1 MSKKCNMQAIIVCI
15 ILILGG
21 AIMAYGFKNDKCKVE
36 IYSKEEVDKKMREIK
51 TQSLTYVNEDT
62 GANILVTFKR
72 TGNIVEC
79 FCNAYIPANAQHTF
93 ATSDFTGS
101 VPVWA
106 YPDESFGK
114 SQLNYNGTID
124 GYLLILLHK
133 DGNISGLYQNLSTEY
148 DRTILNQFTYIVDDS
163 DTEYQLG
170 DIDGNGTIDEVDL
183 EILKMYL
190 ADKISLTDKQLK
202 VADINKDN
210 TTDSSDMLKLQKYI
224 LGQIE
229 SLE

>member
-1 MSKKCNMQAIIVCI
+1 MLEKVF
-15 ILILGG
+15 
-21 AIMAYGFKNDKCKVE
+21 GFLANKCKVE
-36 IYSKEEVDKKMREIK
+36 IYSKEEVDKKMGEIK

-79 FCNAYIPANAQHTF
+79 FCNAYLPANVQHTF
-93 ATSDFTGS
+93 ATSDFTGEI
-101 VPVWA
+101 PEWA

-163 DTEYQLG
+163 DTEYPY
-170 DIDGNGTIDEVDL
+170 T
-183 EILKMYL
+183 YL
-190 ADKISLTDKQLK
+190 IEE
-202 VADINKDN
+202 N
-210 TTDSSDMLKLQKYI
+210 TLKLDFKDEAVRDATYTFSIENDTLTLIGGEGTMGGEYI
-224 LGQIE
+224 LERE
-229 SLE
+229 SE